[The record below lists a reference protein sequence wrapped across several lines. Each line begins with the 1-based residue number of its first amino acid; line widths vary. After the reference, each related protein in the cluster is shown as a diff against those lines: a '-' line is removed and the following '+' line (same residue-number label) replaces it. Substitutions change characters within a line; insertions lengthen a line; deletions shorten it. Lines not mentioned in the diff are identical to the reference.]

1 MTDHTAEIERLAGLY
16 AGLHMAVIRVFQV
29 LAQTRVI
36 DRERV
41 HDELE
46 MTIEMVNDQFDPKR
60 RDAMI
65 KSLRA
70 IADALEHPLDKAPQ
84 KSAEI
89 YQLFPNVDD
98 SDEPHS

>member
-1 MTDHTAEIERLAGLY
+1 MTDHTTEIERLSGLY

-41 HDELE
+41 RDELE
-46 MTIEMVNDQFDPKR
+46 MTIEMVNDQFNPKQR
-60 RDAMI
+60 EATI

-70 IADALEHPLDKAPQ
+70 IADALEHPSDNAPQ

-89 YQLFPNVDD
+89 YQLFPRADD
-98 SDEPHS
+98 AEEPHA

>member
-1 MTDHTAEIERLAGLY
+1 VIDHTAEIERLSGLY

-36 DRERV
+36 DQERV
-41 HDELE
+41 RDELE
-46 MTIEMVNDQFDPKR
+46 LTMDMINDQFKPKQ

-70 IADALEHPLDKAPQ
+70 IADALEHPQDKTPQ

-89 YQLFPNVDD
+89 YQLFPKAHDP
-98 SDEPHS
+98 DEPPA